1 MRVLTIKSNVINYHE
16 EVKAPTIIINAGLFS
31 QHLNAVLCSRYI
43 DLYTV
48 KEAAAQKRI
57 ETHEKTM
64 REYKETPEGVE
75 YTTAAA
81 KLVTAKADAEAYA
94 ALLVALKNVRKDFP
108 DYEDCPE
115 DMRDVVELYSCLYCT
130 AGAIDTIKNTNK
142 AIVLNGITK
151 LYDLCAEYAD
161 RYETTA
167 DTWTDA
173 RHEDFKAVKAALV
186 EFGSRLNGDV
196 TVNRKGF
203 KYSASTKDV
212 ARLLAFCTKKNGFN
226 QKSGDHKETRNTK
239 TAFQHTAICTVLRMD
254 ESQLSDSAEEVR

>member
-31 QHLNAVLCSRYI
+31 QHLNAVLVSRYI

-48 KEAAAQKRI
+48 KEGTVQKRI
-57 ETHEKTM
+57 ESNKKTM
-64 REYKETPEGVE
+64 DEYKETPESVE

-81 KLVTAKADAEAYA
+81 KLVTAQADAEAYA

-167 DTWTDA
+167 DTWTEA